1 MIYKLSNHQDG
12 EEESSPSIK
21 YNDDELRNWPPH
33 KDGQIFCIFLKKYL
47 DMSFFCCIFVS
58 GNKTKDMKTTVKYVI
73 WIKKEPDWIYDEL
86 KSKPGMYIWNYRANY
101 EYAQG
106 CFKKSDAKKY
116 CSFKAADEAGKKL
129 VEIYDHFKG
138 YEIQEIKIKK

>member
-1 MIYKLSNHQDG
+1 
-12 EEESSPSIK
+12 
-21 YNDDELRNWPPH
+21 
-33 KDGQIFCIFLKKYL
+33 
-47 DMSFFCCIFVS
+47 
-58 GNKTKDMKTTVKYVI
+58 MKTTVKYVI

-86 KSKPGMYIWNYRANY
+86 KSEPGMYVWNYRANY

-116 CSFKAADEAGKKL
+116 CTFKAADEAGKKL
-129 VEIYDHFKG
+129 VEKYDHFKG

>member
-1 MIYKLSNHQDG
+1 MVN
-12 EEESSPSIK
+12 
-21 YNDDELRNWPPH
+21 
-33 KDGQIFCIFLKKYL
+33 FFVKKVKKNL
-47 DMSFFCCIFVS
+47 VVSFFCCTFVS
-58 GNKTKDMKTTVKYVI
+58 GNKDKDMKATVKYVI

-86 KSKPGMYIWNYRANY
+86 KSESGMYIWNYRANY

-116 CSFKAADEAGKKL
+116 CTFKKADEAGKKL

>member
-1 MIYKLSNHQDG
+1 MVV
-12 EEESSPSIK
+12 
-21 YNDDELRNWPPH
+21 
-33 KDGQIFCIFLKKYL
+33 
-47 DMSFFCCIFVS
+47 SFFCCTFVS
-58 GNKTKDMKTTVKYVI
+58 GNKDKDKDMKATVKYVI

-86 KSKPGMYIWNYRANY
+86 KSEPGMYIWNYRANY

-116 CSFKAADEAGKKL
+116 CTFKAADEAGKKL

>member
-1 MIYKLSNHQDG
+1 MVV
-12 EEESSPSIK
+12 
-21 YNDDELRNWPPH
+21 
-33 KDGQIFCIFLKKYL
+33 
-47 DMSFFCCIFVS
+47 SFFCCIFVS
-58 GNKTKDMKTTVKYVI
+58 GNKDKDMKATVKYVI

-86 KSKPGMYIWNYRANY
+86 KSEPGMYIWNYRANY

-129 VEIYDHFKG
+129 VEKYDHFKG

>member
-1 MIYKLSNHQDG
+1 MVV
-12 EEESSPSIK
+12 
-21 YNDDELRNWPPH
+21 
-33 KDGQIFCIFLKKYL
+33 
-47 DMSFFCCIFVS
+47 SFFCCIFVL
-58 GNKTKDMKTTVKYVI
+58 GNKDKDMKATVKYVI

-86 KSKPGMYIWNYRANY
+86 KSEPGMYIWNYRANY

-116 CSFKAADEAGKKL
+116 CTFKAADEAGKKL